1 MGRRRTRFVLACLPS
16 LVATLAALWVAG
28 ATAAGSPP
36 LAARIKDGRLVDA
49 RGAPLVLRGVNVSGL
64 ETYSIQGWAWN
75 SDHTHYDP
83 WGGAHPKWS
92 AIRDWRA
99 NAVRLPLNEASW
111 LGLTIYDHDGK
122 SRAADP
128 GRNYRATIIAA
139 VNEATAAGLYVILDL
154 HWSGPKV
161 PVPGQVAPVP
171 QTPFEAGGGQNP
183 MADLDHS
190 LGFWA
195 TLANTFRDNPAVLFD
210 LYNEPYF
217 WWIAPGQHE
226 WELWR
231 DGGTITQYVTGAEP
245 YQVSYAWQSAGM
257 QAMLNAVR
265 KTGATNV
272 VIASGVNWAG
282 NLSGWLA
289 HRPEDPLHQL
299 AAGWHAY
306 PHKRELS
313 IPASGTVQYAY
324 ALGLTSAGFPVIITE
339 TGEHNA
345 PGTVGAP
352 LMSELLPW
360 ADQHDISYLGWT
372 WNVWQNPDNVL
383 IRDADGTPTDGYGRQ
398 FRDHLRC
405 VASGIAHC
413 R

>member
-1 MGRRRTRFVLACLPS
+1 
-16 LVATLAALWVAG
+16 
-28 ATAAGSPP
+28 P
-36 LAARIKDGRLVDA
+36 LAARVRDGRLVDA
-49 RGAPLVLRGVNVSGL
+49 RGAPLILRGVNISGL
-64 ETYSIQGWAWN
+64 ETCPIQGWAWN
-75 SDHTHYDP
+75 SERTRYDP
-83 WGGAHPKWS
+83 WGGSHPKWS
-92 AIRDWRA
+92 AIRAWKA

-111 LGLTIYDHDGK
+111 LGSTVYDHDGRP
-122 SRAADP
+122 RAADP
-128 GRNYRATIIAA
+128 GGNYRATVIDA

-154 HWSGPKV
+154 HWGGPKV
-161 PVPGQVAPVP
+161 PVPGQAGPVP
-171 QTPFEAGGGQNP
+171 QTPFEGDGGQNP

-195 TLANTFRDNPAVLFD
+195 TIANTFRDNPAVLFD

-217 WWIAPGQHE
+217 WWLAPGQDE
-226 WELWR
+226 WRVWR
-231 DGGTITQYVTGAEP
+231 DGGTITQYVTGTQP
-245 YQVSYAWQSAGM
+245 YQLPYAWQSAGM

-265 KTGATNV
+265 GTGASNV

-282 NLSGWLA
+282 DLSGWLA
-289 HRPEDPLHQL
+289 HRPADPLRQL

-306 PHKRELS
+306 PHRKDPS
-313 IPASGTVQYAY
+313 VPASGTIQYAY
-324 ALGLTSAGFPVIITE
+324 ALGIAAAGFPVIITE

-352 LMSELLPW
+352 LMAALLPW
-360 ADQHDISYLGWT
+360 ADQHSISYFGWT
-372 WNVWQNPDNVL
+372 WNAWKNPDNVL

-405 VASGIAHC
+405 AASGRADC